1 MERSA
6 RSSLRARLGQPEPLI
21 VPGGYD
27 ALSALI
33 IQAAGCEAVLV
44 SGFGVAAS
52 LLGVPDVE
60 IYTET
65 EMAGVCRN
73 VCARVDIPV
82 LADADNGYGNAL
94 NVMRTVADLE
104 RAGVASITLE
114 DQSSPKRCPL
124 ISGTSDL
131 VGVEEAAGKIRAA
144 LKARRDPEL
153 LVVART
159 DARDEQE
166 VLQRA
171 KAYVAAG
178 ADAIKLISPAL
189 RRLDL
194 LRELK
199 ANCPVPVFI
208 SSLGWAAGVAP
219 AEFKGLANVITHP
232 LMPLATAAAALR
244 DNLSALRSGAP
255 AARERMSQH
264 DLEVLLGME
273 QVRRDEAAFLPGAAL
288 GA

>member
-1 MERSA
+1 MERSPRA
-6 RSSLRARLGQPEPLI
+6 ALRARLAQQEPM
-21 VPGGYD
+21 VVAGCFD
-27 ALSALI
+27 TLSALMV
-33 IQAAGCEAVLV
+33 QAAGFEAVLV

-52 LLGVPDVE
+52 LLGVPDAE

-73 VCARVDIPV
+73 VCGRVAIPV

-131 VGVEEAAGKIRAA
+131 VSVEEAQGKLRAA
-144 LKARRDPEL
+144 LKARRDPDL
-153 LVVART
+153 LIVART
-159 DARDEQE
+159 DAREEEE
-166 VLQRA
+166 VLRRA
-171 KAYVAAG
+171 RAYLAAG

-189 RRLDL
+189 RRLDF

-208 SSLGWAAGVAP
+208 SSLGWAAGIEP
-219 AEFKGLANVITHP
+219 HQFRGFANVITHP

-244 DNLSALRSGAP
+244 DNLAALRSGAALP
-255 AARERMSQH
+255 LPRMSQH
-264 DLEVLLGME
+264 ELEVVLGME
-273 QVRRDEAAFLPGAAL
+273 QLRRDEADFLAR
-288 GA
+288 